1 MWEEADGSEAAG
13 GTEVL
18 PAPMQNVLRRPSPP
32 GRHWEGVTEGDAQQ
46 KRGQGRLRRGQ
57 RGVWAEGEE
66 RGFLHPSFV
75 LCVSQDA
82 NQEGDVEGSGP
93 KM

>member
-18 PAPMQNVLRRPSPP
+18 PAPLQNVLRRPSPP
-32 GRHWEGVTEGDAQQ
+32 GRHREGVAEGDAQQ

-57 RGVWAEGEE
+57 RGVWAEARGGE
-66 RGFLHPSFV
+66 GLCASFV
-75 LCVSQDA
+75 CPLCFSRRK
-82 NQEGDVEGSGP
+82 SGRRC
-93 KM
+93 